1 MHSWRI
7 FGQVQSGY
15 NIGGGGGEKL
25 GGGAN
30 AQAEPIVTT
39 KAARQLKGFPVGF
52 GPPISFQT
60 SAG

>member
-25 GGGAN
+25 GGAHCLIRN
-30 AQAEPIVTT
+30 VTEE
-39 KAARQLKGFPVGF
+39 V
-52 GPPISFQT
+52 
-60 SAG
+60 SADD